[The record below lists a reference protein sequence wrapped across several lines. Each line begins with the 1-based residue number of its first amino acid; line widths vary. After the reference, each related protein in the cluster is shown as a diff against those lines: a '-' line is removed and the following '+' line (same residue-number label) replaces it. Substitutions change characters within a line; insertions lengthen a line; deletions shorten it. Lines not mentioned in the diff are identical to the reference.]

1 MQTNI
6 FTESFSTSAQYV
18 RIVAYMSTFSISA
31 QYVRIEPQRAFNKQ
45 KLPQMTFLG
54 LFRCKQT
61 FSQNV
66 AKFRL
71 IQPSTYEK
79 WHICPLFSISAQ
91 YVRIGPIRTNESK
104 RTFNVQK
111 LPQMTFLG
119 LFRCKQTFFTPKV
132 DQVIQDSNEIFL
144 RDKNYV
150 F

>member
-1 MQTNI
+1 
-6 FTESFSTSAQYV
+6 
-18 RIVAYMSTFSISA
+18 MSTFFYLGPIRTNGSKRTFK
-31 QYVRIEPQRAFNKQ
+31 VQ

-71 IQPSTYEK
+71 IQPSTYEQ

-111 LPQMTFLG
+111 LPQMTFFVYLDANKHFSLQMSTKLYRTPMKFFLG
-119 LFRCKQTFFTPKV
+119 TKITFFEKMTPGYPP
-132 DQVIQDSNEIFL
+132 Q
-144 RDKNYV
+144 
-150 F
+150 